1 MYKESEYLELKK
13 ELTDNIK
20 KAIIAFA
27 NTNGGTIYIGI
38 DDNGKVEGLRD
49 AAKDLESLSGMIR
62 EGIKSDLTLH
72 TKMYIQKIEG
82 KDVIILNIEEG
93 PNKPYY
99 LAEKG
104 IKTNGVFVRHGISS
118 TPLNEEGIK
127 LLLKQNSDSEFEK
140 SLSNNQELT
149 FNYMNKMFEKQKII
163 INKTKMQSLGLINNN
178 GTYTNLAL
186 LLSDQCPY
194 SIKCAIYNGNNK
206 IEFQDRKEFPGSLFE
221 QLDEVFKYLD
231 MFNKVKGII
240 KGLYREDTKDYPDYA
255 IRESLLN
262 AVIHR
267 DYNFKGSVLV
277 HMFNNRIE
285 IVSLGGL
292 VSGIT
297 IKDVLKGVSEPRNH
311 LLANIFFR
319 LTLIESYGTGIGKIL
334 ESYKNTN
341 HKPLFDNSDNVF
353 VVTLPNINYVEK
365 KNEVQLEA
373 MTKEDLII
381 KYIRANGKITRVIA
395 ENILELGRSRTNDL
409 LSSLCKQSKLK
420 KEGRGKSTIYLLK

>member
-1 MYKESEYLELKK
+1 MYKESEYLELKL
-13 ELTDNIK
+13 ELTSDIK
-20 KAIIAFA
+20 KEIIAFA
-27 NTNGGTIYIGI
+27 NTSGGTIYIGI
-38 DDNGKVEGLRD
+38 DDNGKVIGLKE
-49 AAKDLESLSGMIR
+49 AAKDLEAVSGMIR

-72 TKMYIQKIEG
+72 TKIYIQKIDA

-104 IKTNGVFVRHGISS
+104 IKTNGVFVRHGVSS

-127 LLLKQNSDSEFEK
+127 LLLKQNSNSDFEK
-140 SLSNNQELT
+140 SISSNQELT
-149 FNYMNKMFEKQKII
+149 FNYMNKMFEMQKLTM
-163 INKTKMQSLGLINNN
+163 NETKMQSLGLRNSN
-178 GTYTNLAL
+178 GGYTNLAL

-206 IEFQDRKEFPGSLFE
+206 IEFQDRKEFTGSLFE

-231 MFNKVKGII
+231 MFNKVKGVI

-255 IRESLLN
+255 IREALLN
-262 AVIHR
+262 AIIHR

-297 IKDVLKGVSEPRNH
+297 IKDVLKGVSEPRNQM
-311 LLANIFFR
+311 LANIFFR
-319 LTLIESYGTGIGKIL
+319 LTLIESYGTGIGKIV
-334 ESYKNTN
+334 ESYENTN
-341 HKPLFDNSDNVF
+341 HKPVFDDSDNAF
-353 VVTLPNINYVEK
+353 LVTLPNINYVEK
-365 KNEVQLEA
+365 QDRILEDIS
-373 MTKEDLII
+373 KEDLII
-381 KYIRANGKITRVIA
+381 GYVKNNGKITRTIA
-395 ENILELGRSRTNDL
+395 ESILKLERSRTNDL
-409 LSSLCKQSKLK
+409 LTSLCKRRILK
-420 KEGRGKSTIYLLK
+420 KEGNGRNTVYVLK

>member
-1 MYKESEYLELKK
+1 MYKESEYLELKL
-13 ELTDNIK
+13 ELTSDIK
-20 KAIIAFA
+20 KEIVAFA
-27 NTNGGTIYIGI
+27 NTHGGTIYVGI
-38 DDNGKVEGLRD
+38 DDNGKVVGLKD
-49 AAKDLESLSGMIR
+49 AAKDLEALSGMVR

-72 TKMYIQKIEG
+72 TKMYIQKIDE
-82 KDVIILNIEEG
+82 KDVIILNVEEG

-104 IKTNGVFVRHGISS
+104 IKTNGVYVRHGISS

-127 LLLKQNSDSEFEK
+127 LLLKKNSNSDFER
-140 SLSNNQELT
+140 SISNNQELT
-149 FNYMNKMFEKQKII
+149 FNYMTRMFDKQKIS
-163 INKTKMQSLGLINNN
+163 INDAKMQSLGLINN
-178 GTYTNLAL
+178 GGAYTNLAL

-206 IEFQDRKEFPGSLFE
+206 IEFQDRKEFTGSLFE

-231 MFNKVKGII
+231 MFNKVKGVI

-255 IRESLLN
+255 IREALLN

-297 IKDVLKGVSEPRNH
+297 IKDVLKGVSEPRNQ

-319 LTLIESYGTGIGKIL
+319 LTLIESYGTGIGKII
-334 ESYKNTN
+334 ESYENTN
-341 HKPLFDNSDNVF
+341 HKPEFDDSDNAF
-353 VVTLPNINYVEK
+353 IVTLPNINYIEK
-365 KNEVQLEA
+365 KNDFLLEKSS
-373 MTKEDLII
+373 KEELILNYI
-381 KYIRANGKITRVIA
+381 KNNGKITRAIA
-395 ENILELGRSRTNDL
+395 ENILELERSRTNDML
-409 LSSLCKQSKLK
+409 TNLCKQNLIK
-420 KEGRGKSTIYLLK
+420 KEGKGRNTIYVLK